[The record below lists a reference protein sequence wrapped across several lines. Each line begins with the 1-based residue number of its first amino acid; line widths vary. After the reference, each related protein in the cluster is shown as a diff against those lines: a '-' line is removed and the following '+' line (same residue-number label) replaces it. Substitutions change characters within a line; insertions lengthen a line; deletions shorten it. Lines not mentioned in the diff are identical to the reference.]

1 MPVRILIADDD
12 KTIRLLLRRILESH
26 ARWEICAEATDG
38 KDAIEKAAQFHPD
51 FIVLDLAMPVMNGLQ
66 AAEHLSK
73 ERPDIPLLLISVQ
86 QITNQLEQSA
96 RRAGFKGA
104 VTKSSGTEVLSAV
117 EALLRSETFFVIDG
131 PTRVA

>member
-26 ARWEICAEATDG
+26 DSWEICADASNG
-38 KDAIEKAAQFHPD
+38 KDAIAKAAQVHPD
-51 FIVLDLAMPVMNGLQ
+51 LIILDLAMPVMNGLQ

-73 ERPDIPLLLISVQ
+73 ELPTIPLLLISVQ

-104 VTKSSGTEVLSAV
+104 VTKSSGAEVLSAV
-117 EALLRSETFFVIDG
+117 ETLLRSETFFIIEG

>member
-26 ARWEICAEATDG
+26 ALWEICADACDG
-38 KDAIEKAAQFHPD
+38 KDAIEKAAECQPD
-51 FIVLDLAMPVMNGLQ
+51 LIVLDLAMPVMNGFQ

-73 ERPDIPLLLISVQ
+73 SCPNIPLLLISVQ

-96 RRAGFKGA
+96 RRVGFKGA
-104 VTKSSGTEVLSAV
+104 VTKSSGAEVLAAAEAV
-117 EALLRSETFFVIDG
+117 LRSETFFVIEG
-131 PTRVA
+131 SSRVA